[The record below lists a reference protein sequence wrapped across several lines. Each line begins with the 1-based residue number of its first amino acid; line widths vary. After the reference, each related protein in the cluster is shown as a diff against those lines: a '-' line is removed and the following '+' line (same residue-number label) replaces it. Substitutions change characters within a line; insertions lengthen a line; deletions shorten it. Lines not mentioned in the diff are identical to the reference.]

1 MLPNQVSLLDT
12 QKSVLQIETN
22 VGKKEKLPLIRI
34 LAISGDGGCSIP
46 LKPPESLLSHEIFKK
61 KKGSSLSYSL
71 RQGLRVITVPHCIQ
85 AC

>member
-12 QKSVLQIETN
+12 QKSVFQIETN

-34 LAISGDGGCSIP
+34 LAIWGDGGYSVP
-46 LKPPESLLSHEIFKK
+46 VKPPPEILLSHESFKE

-71 RQGLRVITVPHCIQ
+71 R
-85 AC
+85 

>member
-46 LKPPESLLSHEIFKK
+46 LKPPPEILLSNEIFKK
-61 KKGSSLSYSL
+61 RKGSSLSYS
-71 RQGLRVITVPHCIQ
+71 
-85 AC
+85 